1 MEQPDLCAVLNDR
14 YPLHVDSLKLVRD
27 SGSTAYMACAGGKP
41 YFLRVT
47 KPAFYDTVK
56 PSLDIHVFLL
66 RQGFS
71 VPPIV
76 FTKDLSP
83 CVPIGGADGRRFGIL
98 YDYIEGDECDPE
110 TDAEDIGA
118 LLGRFHRA
126 MKTYPHPL
134 VKRDRHFYVGRY
146 IDILRK
152 RRIRRRRPWPR
163 TERPYGK
170 GLRICRAATAMGIC
184 IEAISIKRR
193 TGGCMSWIST
203 PPARAS
209 PCTTRR

>member
-98 YDYIEGDECDPE
+98 YDYIEGD
-110 TDAEDIGA
+110 
-118 LLGRFHRA
+118 
-126 MKTYPHPL
+126 
-134 VKRDRHFYVGRY
+134 
-146 IDILRK
+146 
-152 RRIRRRRPWPR
+152 
-163 TERPYGK
+163 
-170 GLRICRAATAMGIC
+170 
-184 IEAISIKRR
+184 
-193 TGGCMSWIST
+193 
-203 PPARAS
+203 
-209 PCTTRR
+209 